1 MLISDYIAR
10 MLEEMLEE
18 HDGTLE
24 IRRNDMA
31 NKLGCAPSQINYVIT
46 SRFTPQ
52 HGYLVESQRGGG
64 GYVRIVRKQMHRD
77 EYLMHFF
84 HAVGATLSESEAR
97 AMIDNLCATRA
108 VESGTAAAMQAAV
121 SAQALAGIENKVQ
134 RDAVRADILRQLVLS
149 QMLAK

>member
-31 NKLGCAPSQINYVIT
+31 SKLGCAPSQINYVIT

-97 AMIDNLCATRA
+97 AMIDNLCATRT
-108 VESGTAAAMQAAV
+108 VEPGTAAAMQAAV
-121 SAQALAGIENKVQ
+121 SAQALAGIEDKAQ

-149 QMLAK
+149 QMMAQ

>member
-31 NKLGCAPSQINYVIT
+31 SKLGCAPSQINYVIT
-46 SRFTPQ
+46 SRFTPRN
-52 HGYLVESQRGGG
+52 GYLVESQRGGG

-108 VESGTAAAMQAAV
+108 VEPGTAATMQAAV
-121 SAQALAGIENKVQ
+121 SAQALAGIEDKAK

-149 QMLAK
+149 QMMAR